1 MTMGRPKKRKITHSK
16 RHPMTKAEIRRRFQ
30 VANMVDAQ
38 FKEWAVTDVMSIFL
52 ATLHHLPK
60 DAFGIVRLE
69 RLYDKMKE
77 LDSDIAAG
85 YGNIRQPEETL
96 KLETGME
103 LDRETATER
112 IKVKGRHDKITY
124 ATQNYLS
131 TLYMW
136 VLHDTFGW
144 GKKRIFR
151 TYRAC
156 AEMANRLNA
165 GAEKMSNIEQDL
177 KAIGWEYPADKWEI
191 ATT

>member
-1 MTMGRPKKRKITHSK
+1 MGRPKKRKVTHSK
-16 RHPMTKAEIRRRFQ
+16 RRPMTKAEIRRRFQ

-60 DAFGIVRLE
+60 DPFGIGRLK

-85 YGNIRQPEETL
+85 YGNIRQLEETL

-124 ATQNYLS
+124 ATQNL
-131 TLYMW
+131 
-136 VLHDTFGW
+136 
-144 GKKRIFR
+144 
-151 TYRAC
+151 
-156 AEMANRLNA
+156 
-165 GAEKMSNIEQDL
+165 
-177 KAIGWEYPADKWEI
+177 
-191 ATT
+191 